1 MPRADDVPHAG
12 AGPGMSQRSIL
23 RPRTLHHGTMVSA
36 DLAAARVFYEEF
48 LGLACTAI
56 ASDQLILR
64 LPEPTAGGCVIE
76 VHHVGSIDRPQN
88 LLNHWGIDVP
98 SRSDVDR
105 ICAAAGQHKERYG
118 LRRVMTPRMQHG
130 VYGFYL
136 QDRDSNWWEIEYTD
150 PARTHVS
157 LIEAGDQY
165 PD

>member
-1 MPRADDVPHAG
+1 
-12 AGPGMSQRSIL
+12 
-23 RPRTLHHGTMVSA
+23 MVST
-36 DLAAARVFYEEF
+36 DLVAARVFYEEF
-48 LGLACTAI
+48 LGLACTSVATNH
-56 ASDQLILR
+56 LLLR
-64 LPEPTAGGCVIE
+64 LPGPAADGCEIE
-76 VHHVGSIDRPQN
+76 VHQVGAIDRPQN

-105 ICAAAGQHKERYG
+105 IHAAAGQHTERYG
-118 LRRVMTPRMQHG
+118 LRRVMAPRMQHG

-150 PARTHVS
+150 PARTHGS